1 MPSRSAFA
9 SVVTLLLGA
18 VLMLA
23 LHVVPPT
30 NEISVVR
37 RTLSEYALG
46 PNKWLF
52 DVAVLLVAFGSAL
65 GFAAIVRHRQVR
77 PYSGAVVLGALW
89 TISLLVIVV
98 FTKTDWTVG
107 PSVGGMIHRYASVV
121 GFLSLPLAVL
131 LVAHKVFP
139 DRSTWRWAARGFAVV
154 SLAWFGVILVGVVR
168 MGMGYGP
175 WWRFVPLGLV
185 ERAVALSAVAAIL
198 TLVLGMVRLTK
209 PRDAAL
215 APV

>member
-18 VLMLA
+18 GLMLA

-52 DVAVLLVAFGSAL
+52 DVAVLLVASGSAL
-65 GFAAIVRHRQVR
+65 GFAAIVRHRRVR

-89 TISLLVIVV
+89 TISLLVIVA

-121 GFLSLPLAVL
+121 GFVSLPLAVL